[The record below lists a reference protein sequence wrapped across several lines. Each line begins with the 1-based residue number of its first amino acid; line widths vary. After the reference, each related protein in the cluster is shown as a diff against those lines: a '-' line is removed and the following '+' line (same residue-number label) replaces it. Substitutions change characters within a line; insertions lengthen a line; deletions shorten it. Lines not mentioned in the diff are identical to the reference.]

1 MASYKEH
8 IDFNNLPKHVA
19 VIMDG
24 NGRWAKE
31 RGEDR
36 VYGHHEGVLSVRE
49 IVNAC
54 GELGIGYLTLYA
66 FSTENWN
73 RPQEEVNAL
82 MELLVN
88 TIRKEIEELRKN
100 KVRLHV
106 IGDFQSLPAICQKEL
121 NEAMEMTSMNG
132 GVNLILALSYSARW
146 EIIEAARRIAKDAVA
161 GKIRPEELDGE
172 TFRKYLSTADFPDP
186 ELMIRTS
193 GEHRI
198 SNYLLYQLAYAEL
211 YFTPVH
217 WPDFRKPHLAEAL
230 LNYQQRER
238 RGEHEA
244 RVVARA
250 FAEHDLGEV
259 QHGGE
264 VARLELERA
273 ADVVQAFR
281 VSPEQVVQRGALV
294 PSLGIRGR
302 GAQQERDRRAGER
315 HSDGRNGRGSIT
327 RLPISRKRRN

>member
-1 MASYKEH
+1 MPRH
-8 IDFNNLPKHVA
+8 IA
-19 VIMDG
+19 IIMDG

-193 GEHRI
+193 GEHRKKE
-198 SNYLLYQLAYAEL
+198 NC
-211 YFTPVH
+211 T
-217 WPDFRKPHLAEAL
+217 
-230 LNYQQRER
+230 
-238 RGEHEA
+238 
-244 RVVARA
+244 
-250 FAEHDLGEV
+250 
-259 QHGGE
+259 
-264 VARLELERA
+264 
-273 ADVVQAFR
+273 
-281 VSPEQVVQRGALV
+281 
-294 PSLGIRGR
+294 
-302 GAQQERDRRAGER
+302 
-315 HSDGRNGRGSIT
+315 
-327 RLPISRKRRN
+327 